1 VLFANGTQATAGTPA
16 QPIFVGAQTFSN
28 VTTSR
33 TGGLLDAWSSMI
45 HNNYPTYEA
54 GINFTLPVR
63 NRAAQADNAQAALT
77 QRLQQT
83 QYRQTQNVIVLNVR
97 QALIALVQGR
107 AAVTAAQQ
115 AESLAQ
121 QTLDDEQK
129 KYQLGA
135 STSYNVVLRTRD
147 LTAAE
152 GTLLRDRTNLI
163 EAEVNFN
170 QAMGRTL
177 DANQI
182 TIADLARG
190 KISRVPNIPGALDDE
205 GVRGR

>member
-1 VLFANGTQATAGTPA
+1 L
-16 QPIFVGAQTFSN
+16 PI
-28 VTTSR
+28 
-33 TGGLLDAWSSMI
+33 
-45 HNNYPTYEA
+45 
-54 GINFTLPVR
+54 R
-63 NRAAQADNAQAALT
+63 NRAAQADNAQASLA
-77 QRLQQT
+77 QRQQEV
-83 QYRQTQNVIVLNVR
+83 QYRQEQNTIVLNVR

-107 AAVTAAQQ
+107 AAVTAAIE
-115 AESLAQ
+115 AEKFAR

-152 GTLLRDRTNLI
+152 GTLLRDRINLV

-177 DANQI
+177 DVNQI
-182 TIADLARG
+182 TIADARAG
-190 KISRVPNIPGALDDE
+190 KISRTPNIPGSMDPD